1 MRHSWTSNVRIFVH
15 HSHLSHGG
23 PLSENT
29 HSGTPETAGNNTNTP
44 EPQYGVRLPE
54 GTGPDV
60 PAWHPEA
67 QHIQA
72 IYGQPISVTPR
83 EDVGRGALFALAALP
98 IGVTLWMAIWSLGW
112 MSSLV
117 TFAAAVMA
125 AKFYVAGAGAL
136 SRKGV
141 WIVVGVTV
149 VTALSSFVGGVWL
162 DAVQF
167 LGREPLAMVMN
178 SEPWA
183 LMANNL
189 AYNPEFISGYM
200 KDFLLALLFGA
211 LGCFFTLRQ
220 MFTATKAS

>member
-1 MRHSWTSNVRIFVH
+1 M
-15 HSHLSHGG
+15 GG
-23 PLSENT
+23 PLSENN
-29 HSGTPETAGNNTNTP
+29 HSGTPETAGSINNLP
-44 EPQYGVRLPE
+44 EPQNGVRLPE
-54 GTGPDV
+54 GAGPGV

-67 QHIQA
+67 QQNQGNYDQTIA
-72 IYGQPISVTPR
+72 ATPR

-98 IGVTLWMAIWSLGW
+98 IGVILWMVIWGLGW

-117 TFAAAVMA
+117 TFAAAAMA

-149 VTALSSFVGGVWL
+149 VTALLSFVGGVWL

-167 LGREPLAMVMN
+167 LGREPLAMVMD

-183 LMANNL
+183 LMADNL
-189 AYNPEFISGYM
+189 SYNPDFIGGYM

-220 MFTATKAS
+220 LFTATKAS

>member
-1 MRHSWTSNVRIFVH
+1 M
-15 HSHLSHGG
+15 GG

-29 HSGTPETAGNNTNTP
+29 HSGTPETAGSNNNAP
-44 EPQYGVRLPE
+44 DPQIGVGIPR

-67 QHIQA
+67 PNTLGTGPSA
-72 IYGQPISVTPR
+72 YDAPIPATPR
-83 EDVGRGALFALAALP
+83 EDVGRGTIFALAALP
-98 IGVTLWMAIWSLGW
+98 IGVILWMVIWGFGW

-117 TFAAAVMA
+117 TFASAVMA
-125 AKFYVAGAGAL
+125 ARFYVAGAGSL

-141 WIVVGVTV
+141 WVVVAVTTA
-149 VTALSSFVGGVWL
+149 TALLSFVGGVWL

-167 LGREPLAMVMN
+167 LGREPLAMVLD
-178 SEPWA
+178 SEPWS
-183 LMANNL
+183 LLANNL
-189 AYNPEFISGYM
+189 AYNPDFVGSYM

-220 MFTATKAS
+220 LFAATKNS

>member
-1 MRHSWTSNVRIFVH
+1 M
-15 HSHLSHGG
+15 GD

-29 HSGTPETAGNNTNTP
+29 PSGVPETAGPNNTP
-44 EPQYGVRLPE
+44 EPQFGVRLPQ
-54 GTGPDV
+54 GAGPDV

-67 QHIQA
+67 QN
-72 IYGQPISVTPR
+72 QPNTYSPDVPAAPR
-83 EDVGRGALFALAALP
+83 EDVGRGTIFALAALP
-98 IGVTLWMAIWSLGW
+98 IGVILWMVIWSLGW

-117 TFAAAVMA
+117 TFAAAFMA
-125 AKFYVAGAGAL
+125 AKFYVLGAGAL

-141 WIVVGVTV
+141 WIVAGVTV
-149 VTALSSFVGGVWL
+149 VTALLSFVGGVWL

-167 LGREPLAMVMN
+167 LGREPLAMVLD

-183 LMANNL
+183 LMADNF
-189 AYNPEFISGYM
+189 AYNPEFVGGYM